1 MNKLKIGIF
10 MDSFYP
16 AVDGVVLVVDNLA
29 KELCKF
35 ADVTVVVPKNEIIE
49 DDKKR
54 PYKVVRINSMHV
66 PTTEYRVGIPFL
78 EKTAINRELWNERF
92 DIIHIHSP
100 FSIGKL
106 GIEIAKKQNIP
117 VIATMHTRF
126 DFEIRRYLKSE
137 QIVNLAIKKI
147 IKVFNKC
154 DKCIAVNKAM
164 TSVFKEYG
172 YKGTPIVEYNGTDMK
187 MIDNPEKAESI
198 INEKF
203 NINNNE
209 NVLLFVGRINRVKNI
224 FFILDVL
231 EKLKDK
237 DFKFKMIFVGTGP
250 DEDELKKRIKEKKLI
265 NEVIL
270 TGKIMDR
277 ELLKSIY
284 YRANLFVFPSLF
296 DASSLV
302 QIEAASQGTP
312 TIFIEGS
319 VTSDTITNNENGYTE
334 KEDVGLF
341 SDRIIQ
347 ILEDK
352 ENYDR
357 ICKNAKEQLSKPWEE
372 IAKETYQIYLS
383 EIERKK
389 NK

>member
-1 MNKLKIGIF
+1 MDRLKIGIF

-35 ADVTVVVPKNEIIE
+35 ADVTVVVPKNESIE
-49 DDKKR
+49 DDEKR
-54 PYKVVRINSMHV
+54 PYKIVRIRSTHV
-66 PTTEYRVGIPFL
+66 PTTEYRVGIPLL
-78 EKTAINRELWNERF
+78 EKTAINRELWNEKF

-126 DFEIRRYLKSE
+126 DFELRRYLKSE
-137 QIVNLAIKKI
+137 KIVNLAIKKI

-164 TSVFKEYG
+164 ISVFKEYG

-187 MIDNPEKAESI
+187 MIDNPEKAVNTV
-198 INEKF
+198 NEIFK
-203 NINNNE
+203 IDNNE

>member
-1 MNKLKIGIF
+1 

-29 KELCKF
+29 RELNKI
-35 ADVTVVVPKNEIIE
+35 ADVTVVVPNNESAS
-49 DDKKR
+49 DDENR

-66 PTTEYRVGIPFL
+66 PTTEYRVGIPLL
-78 EKTAINRELWNERF
+78 EKTAINKELWNEKF

-126 DFEIRRYLKSE
+126 DFEFKRYLKS
-137 QIVNLAIKKI
+137 QKIVDVAIKKI

-154 DKCIAVNKAM
+154 DKCIALNNAM
-164 TSVFKEYG
+164 VKVFDDYG
-172 YKGTPIVEYNGTDMK
+172 YKGTPIIEYNGTDMK
-187 MIDNPEKAESI
+187 MVENPNEAVKRVNELYSIKEDEKV
-198 INEKF
+198 F
-203 NINNNE
+203 
-209 NVLLFVGRINRVKNI
+209 LFVGRINRVKNI

-231 EKLKDK
+231 DKLKQRNMS
-237 DFKFKMIFVGTGP
+237 FKMLYVGTGP
-250 DEDELKKRIKEKKLI
+250 DEDELKKQIKEHGLE

-284 YRANLFVFPSLF
+284 YRADLFVFPSLF

-302 QIEAASQGTP
+302 QIEAASQSTP
-312 TIFIEGS
+312 SIFIEGA
-319 VTSDTITNNENGYTE
+319 VTADTVTNNVNGFTAPNNVD
-334 KEDVGLF
+334 KF
-341 SDRIIQ
+341 ADRIVEV
-347 ILEDK
+347 LNDK
-352 ENYDR
+352 SLYDSV
-357 ICKNAKEQLSKPWEE
+357 CKGAKEQLAKPWDI
-372 IAKETYQIYLS
+372 IAKETYDIYVSL
-383 EIERKK
+383 I
-389 NK
+389 NNL